1 MIWVHHPWC
10 QQRIVKKHCH
20 MHNHL
25 PMSIVKTESP
35 YEMHMTL
42 LYNNHFWSTEFPY
55 FPQTLGSGQNLD
67 LPNLPNVG
75 SQQTLTAKKKISMS
89 TTLAHKVHPEEVIE
103 SHNIQSNWSTKLV
116 KNISMTIYCPSINY
130 DKTLLKVCLEQAFK
144 KIHFTR
150 DKPRKTLNS

>member
-1 MIWVHHPWC
+1 
-10 QQRIVKKHCH
+10 

-42 LYNNHFWSTEFPY
+42 SYNNRFWSTEFHY

-75 SQQTLTAKKKISMS
+75 SQQNLTAKKEKINVNN
-89 TTLAHKVHPEEVIE
+89 TGT
-103 SHNIQSNWSTKLV
+103 QS
-116 KNISMTIYCPSINY
+116 PSRRSN
-130 DKTLLKVCLEQAFK
+130 
-144 KIHFTR
+144 
-150 DKPRKTLNS
+150 